1 MQAETDPLEADWAA
15 DISIAIAHAKAPNIR
30 KVVPPFGISID
41 IAPATRQP
49 LRWPRRTQSRATGRQ
64 RTWQCG
70 WSHRRIEPTGRLE
83 RTRQQSLLPRRA
95 TRCDTTYLIVRGSVN
110 SPIHAGRT

>member
-41 IAPATRQP
+41 IAPPTRQP
-49 LRWPRRTQSRATGRQ
+49 LRWPRRTQSRATRRQ

-70 WSHRRIEPTGRLE
+70 WAHPRIAPPGRLD
-83 RTRQQSLLPRRA
+83 RTRPHSLLPPRA
-95 TRCDTTYLIVRGSVN
+95 ARSHT
-110 SPIHAGRT
+110 PP